1 MEAEPTPMTPAAQPS
16 TTDVLSAALDV
27 REAARHAVRG
37 KGGADAVLTALSAV
51 IDHDHASLSRWDP
64 LLRRHVTL
72 AGSYPAGTTR
82 YIETRLHDDPAFA
95 LIRHAP
101 GTTSWWHDV
110 PAPVRGASTG
120 FQEVLEPLGVQD
132 GVAQCLFSADGRYVG
147 ILNLS
152 TTRARCDQPAVRAVM
167 TLLGECLAA
176 VADPL
181 AGHRSPAPG
190 SSAGDTCAVLLPDAG
205 DTGDAGN
212 AEDGGD
218 AEGVAPVTV
227 SGDPLPGL
235 TEAGSPLVALLRRT
249 AARRTLPATVLV
261 PYRQRMLELHL
272 TRRGDRTVVVVCRTV
287 ARPAALSPR
296 ELEVLAE
303 LTQGR
308 TNREIADRLYVSPRT
323 VATHI
328 EHILAK
334 LDVPNRVAAA
344 GRAVAWGLEP
354 AP

>member
-1 MEAEPTPMTPAAQPS
+1 MTAAQPSTRDARPS

-27 REAARHAVRG
+27 REAARHAARG

-181 AGHRSPAPG
+181 AGHRSPGPG
-190 SSAGDTCAVLLPDAG
+190 GAGHVCAVLLPGTDEADDA
-205 DTGDAGN
+205 
-212 AEDGGD
+212 
-218 AEGVAPVTV
+218 VPVTV
-227 SGDPLPGL
+227 SGEPLPGL
-235 TEAGSPLVALLRRT
+235 TEPGSPLVALLRRS
-249 AARRTLPATVLV
+249 AARRTLPATVLM

-272 TRRGDRTVVVVCRTV
+272 TRRGDRTVVVCRAV

>member
-1 MEAEPTPMTPAAQPS
+1 MKAEPTTPMTAQPS
-16 TTDVLSAALDV
+16 TTDILSAALDV

-37 KGGADAVLTALSAV
+37 KGAADNVLAALSAV

-72 AGSYPAGTTR
+72 AGSYPAGPTR

-95 LIRHAP
+95 LIRHTP

-132 GVAQCLFSADGRYVG
+132 GVAQCLYSADGRYVG

-181 AGHRSPAPG
+181 AGHRSPGPG
-190 SSAGDTCAVLLPDAG
+190 SSGHTCAVLLPD
-205 DTGDAGN
+205 T
-212 AEDGGD
+212 GD
-218 AEGVAPVTV
+218 AEGAGDPAPVTV
-227 SGDPLPGL
+227 SGEPLPGL

-272 TRRGDRTVVVVCRTV
+272 SRQGDRTVVVCRTV

>member
-1 MEAEPTPMTPAAQPS
+1 MTAEPPTTVTAQPS
-16 TTDVLSAALDV
+16 TTDILGAALGV
-27 REAARHAVRG
+27 REAARHAVRE
-37 KGGADAVLTALSAV
+37 KGGADAVLTALSAL
-51 IDHDHASLSRWDP
+51 IDHDHAALSRWDP

-72 AGSYPAGTTR
+72 AGSYPARTTR

-95 LIRHAP
+95 LIRHTP

-110 PAPVRGASTG
+110 PAPVRGVSTG

-132 GVAQCLFSADGRYVG
+132 GVAQCLFTADGRYVG
-147 ILNLS
+147 ILNVS

-181 AGHRSPAPG
+181 AGHRSQGPG
-190 SSAGDTCAVLLPDAG
+190 GTGHTCAVLLPDA
-205 DTGDAGN
+205 
-212 AEDGGD
+212 DG
-218 AEGVAPVTV
+218 AEGAEEAAPVPL
-227 SGDPLPGL
+227 SGEPLPGL
-235 TEAGSPLVALLRRT
+235 TEPGSPLVTLLRRT

-272 TRRGDRTVVVVCRTV
+272 TRQGDRTIVVCRTV
-287 ARPAALSPR
+287 TRPAALSPR

>member
-1 MEAEPTPMTPAAQPS
+1 MTAQPGTTDVRN

-27 REAARHAVRG
+27 REAARRAVRG
-37 KGGADAVLTALSAV
+37 KDGADAVLTALSAV

-64 LLRRHVTL
+64 LRHRHVTL
-72 AGSYPAGTTR
+72 AGSYPAGPAR
-82 YIETRLHDDPAFA
+82 YIETRLQDDPGFA
-95 LIRHAP
+95 LIRHSPEA
-101 GTTSWWHDV
+101 TSWWNDV
-110 PAPVRGASTG
+110 PAPVREASTG
-120 FQEVLEPLGVQD
+120 FQEVLEPLGVRD

-147 ILNLS
+147 ILNVS
-152 TTRARCDQPAVRAVM
+152 TTRARCDQPVVRSVM
-167 TLLGECLAA
+167 ALLGECLAA

-181 AGHRSPAPG
+181 AGHRSPGPG
-190 SSAGDTCAVLLPDAG
+190 AGGHTCVVLLPDA
-205 DTGDAGN
+205 
-212 AEDGGD
+212 EEP
-218 AEGVAPVTV
+218 EGAPPVMV
-227 SGDPLPGL
+227 SGEPLPGL
-235 TEAGSPLVALLRRT
+235 TEAGSPLAALLRRT
-249 AARRTLPATVLV
+249 AGGRALPATVLV

-272 TRRGDRTVVVVCRTV
+272 SRRGDRTVAVCRTV

-303 LTQGR
+303 LTRGR

-334 LDVPNRVAAA
+334 LGVPNRVAAA

>member
-1 MEAEPTPMTPAAQPS
+1 MTAEPTPISTATAGQPGTVARPGAA
-16 TTDVLSAALDV
+16 DVLSAAVNV
-27 REAARHAVRG
+27 REAARNAVRG
-37 KGGADAVLTALSAV
+37 GKDSGAEAVLTELSAV

-64 LLRRHVTL
+64 LLHRHVTL

-82 YIETRLHDDPAFA
+82 YIERHLHDDPAFA

-101 GTTSWWHDV
+101 SAASWWHDV

-120 FQEVLEPLGVQD
+120 FQDVLEPLGVKD

-152 TTRARCDQPAVRAVM
+152 TTRERCDEPAVRAVM
-167 TLLGECLAA
+167 TLLAECLAA

-181 AGHRSPAPG
+181 TGHHATGPGGDAGHA
-190 SSAGDTCAVLLPDAG
+190 CAVLLPAADEG
-205 DTGDAGN
+205 DGA
-212 AEDGGD
+212 A
-218 AEGVAPVTV
+218 AVTV
-227 SGDPLPGL
+227 SGQPLPGL
-235 TEAGSPLVALLRRT
+235 TEPGSPLAALLRRT

-272 TRRGDRTVVVVCRTV
+272 TRRGEGTLVVCRAV
-287 ARPAALSPR
+287 ARPAALSLR

-303 LTQGR
+303 LAQGR

-334 LDVPNRVAAA
+334 LGVPNRVAAA

>member
-1 MEAEPTPMTPAAQPS
+1 MEAEPTPMTAAAQPS
-16 TTDVLSAALDV
+16 TKDVLSAALDV

-37 KGGADAVLTALSAV
+37 KGDADAVLTALSAV

-181 AGHRSPAPG
+181 AGHRSPGPG
-190 SSAGDTCAVLLPDAG
+190 GAGHACAVLLPDAEYG
-205 DTGDAGN
+205 ENG
-212 AEDGGD
+212 EDSG
-218 AEGVAPVTV
+218 EGKAAAPVVV
-227 SGDPLPGL
+227 SGEPLPGL

-272 TRRGDRTVVVVCRTV
+272 TRRGDGTVVVCRTV
-287 ARPAALSPR
+287 TRPAALSPR

>member
-1 MEAEPTPMTPAAQPS
+1 MTQQPS
-16 TTDVLSAALDV
+16 TTDVLSAALEV

-72 AGSYPAGTTR
+72 AGSYPAGTNR

-95 LIRHAP
+95 LMRHAP
-101 GTTSWWHDV
+101 DSTSWWHDV
-110 PAPVRGASTG
+110 PAPVRRASTG

-132 GVAQCLFSADGRYVG
+132 GVAQCLFSPDGRYVG
-147 ILNLS
+147 ILNVS
-152 TTRARCDQPAVRAVM
+152 TTRVRCDQPAVRAVM
-167 TLLGECLAA
+167 TLLGESLAA

-181 AGHRSPAPG
+181 AGHRSPGPG
-190 SSAGDTCAVLLPDAG
+190 ASGHTCAVLLPDAE
-205 DTGDAGN
+205 A
-212 AEDGGD
+212 AEE
-218 AEGVAPVTV
+218 AAPVTV
-227 SGDPLPGL
+227 SGEPLPGL

-272 TRRGDRTVVVVCRTV
+272 TRQGDRTVAVCRTV
-287 ARPAALSPR
+287 TRPAALSPR

-354 AP
+354 APWPTG

>member
-1 MEAEPTPMTPAAQPS
+1 MEAEPTPMTQQPS
-16 TTDVLSAALDV
+16 TTDVLSAALGV

-72 AGSYPAGTTR
+72 AGSYPAGTNR

-95 LIRHAP
+95 LMRHAP
-101 GTTSWWHDV
+101 GSTSWWHDV
-110 PAPVRGASTG
+110 PAPVRRASTG

-132 GVAQCLFSADGRYVG
+132 GVAQCLFSTDGRYVG
-147 ILNLS
+147 ILNVS
-152 TTRARCDQPAVRAVM
+152 TTRVRCDQPAVRAVM
-167 TLLGECLAA
+167 TLLGESLAA

-181 AGHRSPAPG
+181 AGHRSPGPG
-190 SSAGDTCAVLLPDAG
+190 ASGHTCAVLLPDAE
-205 DTGDAGN
+205 DADY
-212 AEDGGD
+212 AEE
-218 AEGVAPVTV
+218 AAPVTL
-227 SGDPLPGL
+227 SGEPLPGL

-272 TRRGDRTVVVVCRTV
+272 TRQGDRTVAVCRTV
-287 ARPAALSPR
+287 TRPAALSPR